1 MAGKDVVKVALVGLG
16 RAGHF
21 HMESV
26 LQLPGSVRLAW
37 VIDVDTEKAQRIA
50 AEKGCNWSRRL
61 DDALEGPD
69 AVDAVVIA
77 SATDTHF
84 PYIMQALRADKA
96 VLAEKP
102 ISHELHEV
110 EEAVELAKTKNLAF
124 VCGYQRRADRHF
136 RELKRQ
142 LDAGAIGN
150 LKLLKTC
157 SRDNP
162 IPPMEYLRTSGG
174 IFHDML
180 IHDFDMLDF
189 LSGGQVPE
197 SVTATGHSYHPEIEA
212 MGDVNICAVMFK
224 YASGLIAMVDTSRDA
239 SYGYDQRIEAFGESG
254 MLTAKNE
261 LTSTI
266 ELATADGHLM
276 PPAMYSFP
284 QRYHQAYKSE
294 LTEFIELV
302 QAGRDS
308 ELHRLEQKAMLRHP
322 NVVRTTIAA
331 EMSWKQGNT
340 MEIAKVDSLLTRTP
354 DGAVA
359 TKVDDMQRPE
369 KLRRLDIVEE
379 MLSKYEKHCMQT
391 VAFVKE
397 QHERWLKFDKGEL
410 SVFEALQILSDLGD
424 RRGLQA
430 AERCRGQGA
439 PDWLQLVALIHD
451 LGKVMALP
459 QLAGKDL
466 LDEWAVLGDSFPVG
480 CAPDMVGLP
489 DSKKNLDHSHP
500 LYGTKNGI
508 YQSGCGISNLMM
520 SWGKDEYIY
529 HMLKFNKCTLPAE
542 ALNTIRLQSF
552 SLWHE
557 KGAYSQFEATEDA
570 ETLKWVKELNQM
582 CRSDRTGDDQPAGFG
597 QADWMVELLK
607 KYNMDGKLKW

>member
-50 AEKGCNWSRRL
+50 AEKGCNWSSRL
-61 DDALEGPD
+61 DDALEGPN

-96 VLAEKP
+96 VLSEKP

-142 LDAGAIGN
+142 LDAGAIGS

-197 SVTATGHSYHPEIEA
+197 SVTSTGHSHHPEIKA
-212 MGDVNICAVMFK
+212 MGDVDICAVMFK

-239 SYGYDQRIEAFGESG
+239 SYGYDQRIEAFGERG

-284 QRYHQAYKSE
+284 QRYHEAYRSE

-308 ELHRLEQKAMLRHP
+308 ELHRMEQKAMLRHP
-322 NVVRTTIAA
+322 NIVRTTIAA

-340 MEIAKVDSLLTRTP
+340 MEIAKVDSLLTRQP

-359 TKVDDMQRPE
+359 TQMDDENHRPE
-369 KLRRLDIVEE
+369 KLRRLEIPEE
-379 MLSKYEKHCMQT
+379 MLSKYEKHCRQT

-397 QHERWLKFDKGEL
+397 QHEKWLKFDKGEL
-410 SVFEALQILSDLGD
+410 SIFEALQILEDLGD
-424 RRGLQA
+424 PPRGPAIA
-430 AERCRGQGA
+430 AQRGADA
-439 PDWLQLVALIHD
+439 PEWLQLVALVHD
-451 LGKVMALP
+451 LGKIMALP
-459 QLAGKDL
+459 QLASEDL

-520 SWGKDEYIY
+520 SWGKDEYLY
-529 HMLKFNKCTLPAE
+529 HMLKFNQCTLPAE
-542 ALNTIRLQSF
+542 ALKTIRLQSF

-557 KGAYSQFEATEDA
+557 KGAYSQFEAPEDA
-570 ETLKWVKELNQM
+570 ETLKWVKELNM
-582 CRSDRTGDDQPAGFG
+582 ICSDLGEKPGASS
-597 QADWMVELLK
+597 QAYYAELLK

>member
-1 MAGKDVVKVALVGLG
+1 M
-16 RAGHF
+16 
-21 HMESV
+21 
-26 LQLPGSVRLAW
+26 
-37 VIDVDTEKAQRIA
+37 
-50 AEKGCNWSRRL
+50 
-61 DDALEGPD
+61 
-69 AVDAVVIA
+69 DAVVIA

-212 MGDVNICAVMFK
+212 MGDVDVCAVMFK

-284 QRYHQAYKSE
+284 QRYHQAGLEHGFAQCFGTDSPWS
-294 LTEFIELV
+294 
-302 QAGRDS
+302 AGRRMS
-308 ELHRLEQKAMLRHP
+308 HQKSYSIIWIIYIYIY
-322 NVVRTTIAA
+322 N
-331 EMSWKQGNT
+331 
-340 MEIAKVDSLLTRTP
+340 
-354 DGAVA
+354 
-359 TKVDDMQRPE
+359 
-369 KLRRLDIVEE
+369 
-379 MLSKYEKHCMQT
+379 
-391 VAFVKE
+391 
-397 QHERWLKFDKGEL
+397 
-410 SVFEALQILSDLGD
+410 
-424 RRGLQA
+424 
-430 AERCRGQGA
+430 
-439 PDWLQLVALIHD
+439 LQL
-451 LGKVMALP
+451 
-459 QLAGKDL
+459 
-466 LDEWAVLGDSFPVG
+466 F
-480 CAPDMVGLP
+480 
-489 DSKKNLDHSHP
+489 
-500 LYGTKNGI
+500 
-508 YQSGCGISNLMM
+508 
-520 SWGKDEYIY
+520 IY
-529 HMLKFNKCTLPAE
+529 HVIIHAIYVVSP
-542 ALNTIRLQSF
+542 
-552 SLWHE
+552 
-557 KGAYSQFEATEDA
+557 
-570 ETLKWVKELNQM
+570 
-582 CRSDRTGDDQPAGFG
+582 
-597 QADWMVELLK
+597 
-607 KYNMDGKLKW
+607 

>member
-1 MAGKDVVKVALVGLG
+1 MAKVGGVGGNIVRSIGEAKNLIWVLPNIGVKPPKSSILIGVSIIKHPFWGTPIFGNTHVLIDFVGFQSFPVFVFGGKSGKTFSRNWRDCRSSLSGRLAQGHFCAFLTRSKLQIPIPSIHFNTKYQVLEMASKDVVKVALVGLG

-37 VIDVDTEKAQRIA
+37 VIDVDAEKAKRIA
-50 AEKGCNWSRRL
+50 AEKGCKWSNRL
-61 DDALEGPD
+61 DEALEGPD

-96 VLAEKP
+96 VMAEKP

-110 EEAVELAKTKNLAF
+110 EEAVQLAKNKNLAF

-197 SVTATGHSYHPEIEA
+197 SVTATGHSYHREIQD
-212 MGDVNICAVMFK
+212 MGDVDICAVMFK
-224 YASGLIAMVDTSRDA
+224 YPSGLIAMVDTSRDA
-239 SYGYDQRIEAFGESG
+239 SYGYDQRIEAFGEKG

-284 QRYHQAYKSE
+284 QRYHQAWRVCLSCV
-294 LTEFIELV
+294 LHVTRFI
-302 QAGRDS
+302 
-308 ELHRLEQKAMLRHP
+308 
-322 NVVRTTIAA
+322 
-331 EMSWKQGNT
+331 
-340 MEIAKVDSLLTRTP
+340 
-354 DGAVA
+354 
-359 TKVDDMQRPE
+359 
-369 KLRRLDIVEE
+369 
-379 MLSKYEKHCMQT
+379 
-391 VAFVKE
+391 
-397 QHERWLKFDKGEL
+397 
-410 SVFEALQILSDLGD
+410 
-424 RRGLQA
+424 
-430 AERCRGQGA
+430 
-439 PDWLQLVALIHD
+439 
-451 LGKVMALP
+451 
-459 QLAGKDL
+459 
-466 LDEWAVLGDSFPVG
+466 
-480 CAPDMVGLP
+480 
-489 DSKKNLDHSHP
+489 
-500 LYGTKNGI
+500 
-508 YQSGCGISNLMM
+508 
-520 SWGKDEYIY
+520 
-529 HMLKFNKCTLPAE
+529 
-542 ALNTIRLQSF
+542 
-552 SLWHE
+552 
-557 KGAYSQFEATEDA
+557 
-570 ETLKWVKELNQM
+570 
-582 CRSDRTGDDQPAGFG
+582 
-597 QADWMVELLK
+597 
-607 KYNMDGKLKW
+607 